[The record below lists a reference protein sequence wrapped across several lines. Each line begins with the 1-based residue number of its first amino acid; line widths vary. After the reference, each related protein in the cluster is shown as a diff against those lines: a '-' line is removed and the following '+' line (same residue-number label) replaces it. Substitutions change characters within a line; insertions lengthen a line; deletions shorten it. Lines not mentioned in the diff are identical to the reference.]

1 MSATIRVLIA
11 GDEAHARVVAEC
23 VRTFLPT
30 SEVVMVDAAAVA
42 RGETQAAACALV
54 APGFGGWSALEG
66 ARSLRAAGYEG
77 ALVVVVDAPVTPE
90 ERTGLE
96 RIGAQHAIAIE
107 SLTASLPAAVMEA
120 SRLDESAPLV
130 QELRRAQRLMAA
142 GEIARKVQHDVNNPL
157 TALLAEA
164 QLLEMEPMSEEQRQ
178 AVIRIIE
185 LCRRAAAV
193 VRRLDV
199 VAPMASASSNTVRP
213 EEPAGS
219 PASGDR
225 DRA

>member
-1 MSATIRVLIA
+1 VSEAIRVLLA
-11 GDEAHARVVAEC
+11 GDDAHVRLIAEC
-23 VRTFLPT
+23 IRAFLP
-30 SEVVMVDAAAVA
+30 SCEVVTVDAAAVA
-42 RGETQAAACALV
+42 RGEAPAAACAVV
-54 APGFGGWSALEG
+54 APGFGGWSVLEG

-77 ALVVVVDAPVTPE
+77 ALVVVVEAPDAAE
-90 ERTGLE
+90 ARAGLD
-96 RIGAQHAIAIE
+96 RLGAHHTIAME
-107 SLTASLPAAVMEA
+107 SLTSSLPAAVLEA

-130 QELRRAQRLMAA
+130 QEVRRAQRLMAA

-178 AVIRIIE
+178 AVNRIID

-199 VAPMASASSNTVRP
+199 VAPTPSAASSIAQP
-213 EEPAGS
+213 GKPAGS
-219 PASGDR
+219 PMRGNGG
-225 DRA
+225 RA

>member
-1 MSATIRVLIA
+1 MRVLVA

-23 VRTFLPT
+23 IRTFVSS

-42 RGETQAAACALV
+42 RGEAPIAACAV
-54 APGFGGWSALEG
+54 IAPGFGRWSVLEG

-77 ALVVVVDAPVTPE
+77 SMVVVVDAPVTPE
-90 ERTGLE
+90 ERAALE
-96 RIGAQHAIAIE
+96 RIGAHHAIPSQ
-107 SLTASLPAAVMEA
+107 SLTSSLPAAVLDA
-120 SRLDESAPLV
+120 SRVDESAPIR
-130 QELRRAQRLMAA
+130 QELCRAQRLMAA

-164 QLLEMEPMSEEQRQ
+164 QLLEMEPMSDEQRQ
-178 AVIRIIE
+178 AVNRIIE

-199 VAPMASASSNTVRP
+199 VAPAASTSPGAVQSGK
-213 EEPAGS
+213 PAGS
-219 PASGDR
+219 STTGDR
-225 DRA
+225 NRA